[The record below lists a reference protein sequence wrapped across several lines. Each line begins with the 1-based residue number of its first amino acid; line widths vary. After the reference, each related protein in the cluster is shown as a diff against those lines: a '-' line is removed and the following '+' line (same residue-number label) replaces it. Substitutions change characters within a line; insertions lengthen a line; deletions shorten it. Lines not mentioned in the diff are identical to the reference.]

1 MSCFLLSKGTCQRL
15 TSLAAQ
21 FWWTESIDK
30 RSLHWLSWKKL
41 AKPTSWG
48 GMGFRDLE
56 LFNLALLHKKGWRLL
71 TNPNSLCARVL
82 SGRYYPDGDFTNVV
96 APKTASKTWRAILDR
111 RRALQA
117 GLIKRIGSGDSVS
130 MWNDRWIP
138 VSISMRPMGRLQN
151 SALLHPTCQ

>member
-1 MSCFLLSKGTCQRL
+1 
-15 TSLAAQ
+15 
-21 FWWTESIDK
+21 
-30 RSLHWLSWKKL
+30 
-41 AKPTSWG
+41 
-48 GMGFRDLE
+48 MGFRDLE
-56 LFNLALLHKKGWRLL
+56 LFNLALLRKKGWRLL
-71 TNPNSLCARVL
+71 TNPNSLCAQVL